1 MVRLSKMLLGLC
13 LFLNMIKFLVQLLV
27 DKVEK
32 RKEYNIMKISRRMI
46 ILIYFYC
53 ISLRIKQ
60 GINVILYFLLLACL
74 LFPLF
79 SDNFDILFLHFLMNQ
94 TKH

>member
-1 MVRLSKMLLGLC
+1 
-13 LFLNMIKFLVQLLV
+13 MIKFFVQLLV

-53 ISLRIKQ
+53 ISLGIKQ

>member
-1 MVRLSKMLLGLC
+1 
-13 LFLNMIKFLVQLLV
+13 MIKFLVQLLV

-53 ISLRIKQ
+53 IFLGIKQ
-60 GINVILYFLLLACL
+60 SINVILYFFLLACL
-74 LFPLF
+74 RFPLF
-79 SDNFDILFLHFLMNQ
+79 SENSDIFFLHFLR
-94 TKH
+94 KH